1 MSFDP
6 FAPQQPP
13 PAVGSSAAVA
23 AAGGQDVLETAR
35 EYLFGLKRR
44 WKLVAV
50 VAVLGLAAGAAHYF
64 VTPPSY
70 KADATIQIQRANA
83 NSLLSNQFP
92 WLDQYFN
99 MEFYPTQYRL
109 LESRGLAEQVV
120 RDLGLVEGLEPE
132 PLPADAEAGSAGAD
146 RAALGHMANRLRGGL
161 TVEPIRETQLVR
173 ISYRSDE
180 AEEAARIANGFARA
194 FIEFSIRTRSET
206 MAETSDVLAEQ
217 IQRFKDEVVDLE
229 EQLNNF
235 SDQDRV
241 LSFTPEGSVNLQ
253 RIEQLN
259 TELMTAMRE
268 RIDRQARYQE
278 LASLP
283 AETVADQGNGT
294 VAAQLR
300 SELARLERD
309 YQARLEIYKESFP
322 DMEALAADIERT
334 RQQLAGALADEAR
347 RVRQGAYAE
356 LQAAQREEQAL
367 TDEIRRIKSAMIEEN
382 PQAVEFSSLQVELRT
397 RQEMLNEL
405 LRRQGETTFASRL
418 QTERS
423 SNVRV
428 IDEALVPSSPT
439 YPSLRTDL
447 SGGLAGGLL
456 LGVGLGLLLQFLD
469 RTLKS
474 ADELERVLGLPV
486 LAVIPDLR
494 HGPRG
499 ATYAY
504 REAYGG
510 APGDGEALEPVL
522 AGAAPRPT
530 RAERRSGGGG
540 DEAPIELLPH
550 HRPRLAVS
558 EAYRSL
564 RTALLL
570 SSAHELKVLAVTS
583 VEAAEGK
590 TATATNL
597 AVVLAQL
604 GRRVLLLD
612 ADLRKP
618 RLHKVFGIS
627 NRAGLVTF
635 LTTGSDQGIVHR
647 SEVGGLFV
655 VPAGPIPPNPSEL
668 LASDR
673 MRELIER
680 LRGSFDFVVFDTPPT
695 LAVTDSTLVGALADG
710 VVLCVRSAQVDRRDA
725 ARALDRLR
733 LADVRVLGT
742 VLNAHRAGGGSGA
755 RYAYESY
762 AYAATEPERA
772 APGSAA

>member
-1 MSFDP
+1 LSLDP
-6 FAPQQPP
+6 FAPHQPP
-13 PAVGSSAAVA
+13 ASPGGPAHS
-23 AAGGQDVLETAR
+23 AAGGDDVLETAR
-35 EYLFGLKRR
+35 EYLFGLRRR
-44 WKLVAV
+44 WKLVAA
-50 VAVLGLAAGAAHYF
+50 VALLGAAAGAAHFY

-70 KADATIQIQRANA
+70 RAETVLQIQRGNA
-83 NSLLSNQFP
+83 NNLLSNQFP

-120 RDLGLVEGLEPE
+120 RDLGLVDGLDPQ
-132 PLPADAEAGSAGAD
+132 ARIGEAGESSAGGD
-146 RAALGHMANRLRGGL
+146 PVALGEMANRLRSGL
-161 TVEPIRETQLVR
+161 AVEPIRETQLVR
-173 ISYRSDE
+173 ISYRAED

-194 FIEFSIRTRSET
+194 FLEFSVRTRSET
-206 MAETSDVLAEQ
+206 MSETSVVLAEQ

-229 EQLNNF
+229 ERLNQF

-259 TELMTAMRE
+259 GELMGAMRQ
-268 RIDRQARYQE
+268 RIDRQSRYQE
-278 LASLP
+278 LSSLP
-283 AETVADQGNGT
+283 AETVADRGTGT
-294 VAAQLR
+294 VVAQLR
-300 SELARLERD
+300 GEVARLERD
-309 YQARLEIYKESFP
+309 YQTKLQTYKESFP
-322 DMEALAADIERT
+322 DMQVQAAEIERV
-334 RQQLAGALADEAR
+334 RAQLAGAVGDEAR
-347 RVRQGAYAE
+347 RVRQAAYGE
-356 LQAAQREEQAL
+356 VQAAHREEQAL
-367 TDEIRRIKSAMIEEN
+367 ADEIRRIKAAMAEEN

-397 RQEMLNEL
+397 RKNMLDEL
-405 LRRQGETTFASRL
+405 LKRQGETVFATSL
-418 QTERS
+418 QTERN
-423 SNVRV
+423 SNVRI
-428 IDEALVPSSPT
+428 IDAALVPAAPT
-439 YPSLRTDL
+439 YPSLRADL

-494 HGPRG
+494 QGARG
-499 ATYAY
+499 SGYAY

-510 APGDGEALEPVL
+510 GPAADGSV
-522 AGAAPRPT
+522 AAPR
-530 RAERRSGGGG
+530 RAGRPERKAGG
-540 DEAPIELLPH
+540 DEAAIELLPH
-550 HRPRLAVS
+550 HKPRLAVS

-618 RLHKVFGIS
+618 RLHKVFGVS
-627 NRAGLVTF
+627 NRTGLVTY

-680 LRGSFDFVVFDTPPT
+680 LRGSFDYVVFDTPPT
-695 LAVTDSTLVGALADG
+695 LAVTDSTLVGSLADG
-710 VVLCVRSAQVDRRDA
+710 VLLCVRSAQVDRREA
-725 ARALDRLR
+725 QRALDRLR

-742 VLNAHRAGGGSGA
+742 VLNAHRAGGGSY

-762 AYAATEPERA
+762 AYAADDVEEA
-772 APGSAA
+772 GQASGSAA

>member
-13 PAVGSSAAVA
+13 AAPGPPAHS
-23 AAGGQDVLETAR
+23 AAGGDDVLETAR
-35 EYLFGLKRR
+35 EYLFGLRRR
-44 WKLVAV
+44 WKLVAA
-50 VAVLGLAAGAAHYF
+50 VAVLGVAAGAAHFY

-70 KADATIQIQRANA
+70 KAEAVLQIQRGNA

-120 RDLGLVEGLEPE
+120 RDLALVDGLDPQARIGG
-132 PLPADAEAGSAGAD
+132 AGESGAGD
-146 RAALGHMANRLRGGL
+146 DPAALGEVANRLRAGL

-173 ISYRSDE
+173 LSYRAED
-180 AEEAARIANGFARA
+180 AEEAARVANGFARA
-194 FIEFSIRTRSET
+194 FLEFSVRTRSET
-206 MAETSDVLAEQ
+206 MSETSDVLAEQ
-217 IQRFKDEVVDLE
+217 IQRFKDEVIDLE
-229 EQLNNF
+229 ERLNQF

-253 RIEQLN
+253 RIERLN
-259 TELMTAMRE
+259 TELMGAMRE
-268 RIDRQARYQE
+268 RIDRQSRYQE
-278 LASLP
+278 LASMP
-283 AETVADQGNGT
+283 AETVAERGAGT
-294 VAAQLR
+294 VVAQLR
-300 SELARLERD
+300 GEVARLDRE
-309 YQARLEIYKESFP
+309 YQTKLQTYKESFP
-322 DMEALAADIERT
+322 DMQVLAGEIERA
-334 RQQLAGALADEAR
+334 RAQLAGAVGDEAR
-347 RVRQGAYAE
+347 RVRQAAYGE
-356 LQAAQREEQAL
+356 VQAAQREEQAL
-367 TDEIRRIKSAMIEEN
+367 ADEIRRIKAAMAEEN

-397 RQEMLNEL
+397 RREMLDEL
-405 LRRQGETTFASRL
+405 LKRQGETVFATSL
-418 QTERS
+418 QTERN
-423 SNVRV
+423 SNVRI
-428 IDEALVPSSPT
+428 IDAALVPASPT

-494 HGPRG
+494 QGARG
-499 ATYAY
+499 SAYAY

-510 APGDGEALEPVL
+510 GPQGE
-522 AGAAPRPT
+522 AAPR
-530 RAERRSGGGG
+530 RAGRQERKAGG

-618 RLHKVFGIS
+618 RLHKVFGVS
-627 NRAGLVTF
+627 NRTGLVTY

-668 LASDR
+668 LSSDR
-673 MRELIER
+673 MRELIAR
-680 LRGSFDFVVFDTPPT
+680 LRQSFDFVVFDTPPT
-695 LAVTDSTLVGALADG
+695 LAVTDSTLVGSLTDG
-710 VVLCVRSAQVDRRDA
+710 VVLCVRSAQVDRREA
-725 ARALDRLR
+725 QRALDRLR
-733 LADVRVLGT
+733 LAEVRVLGT
-742 VLNAHRAGGGSGA
+742 VLNAHRAGGGSY

-762 AYAATEPERA
+762 AYAEPEA
-772 APGSAA
+772 AEQASGSAA

>member
-1 MSFDP
+1 MSHDP
-6 FAPQQPP
+6 FATQQPP
-13 PAVGSSAAVA
+13 AAQGPFAGS
-23 AAGGQDVLETAR
+23 AAGGDDVLESAR
-35 EYLFGLKRR
+35 EYLFGLRRR
-44 WKLVAV
+44 WKLVAA
-50 VAVLGLAAGAAHYF
+50 VALLGVAAGAAHFY

-70 KADATIQIQRANA
+70 RAEAVLQIQRGSAN
-83 NSLLSNQFP
+83 NVLSNQFP

-120 RDLGLVEGLEPE
+120 RDLELVEGLEPE
-132 PLPADAEAGSAGAD
+132 ASREDRDTVAADGDS
-146 RAALGHMANRLRGGL
+146 AALGEMANRLRAGL
-161 TVEPIRETQLVR
+161 AVEPIRETQLVR
-173 ISYRSDE
+173 ISYR
-180 AEEAARIANGFARA
+180 AEDAEDAARIANGFARA
-194 FIEFSIRTRSET
+194 FLEFSVRTRSET
-206 MAETSDVLAEQ
+206 MSETSDVLAEQ
-217 IQRFKDEVVDLE
+217 IQRFKDEVIDLE
-229 EQLNNF
+229 ERLNQF

-241 LSFTPEGSVNLQ
+241 LSFTPEGSINLQ

-259 TELMTAMRE
+259 TELMDALGE
-268 RIDRQARYQE
+268 KIDREARYQE
-278 LASLP
+278 LVSMP
-283 AETVADQGNGT
+283 AEAVADRGAGT
-294 VAAQLR
+294 VVSQLR
-300 SELARLERD
+300 GEVARLERE
-309 YQARLEIYKESFP
+309 YQTKLVTYKPSFP
-322 DMEALAADIERT
+322 DMQALAAEIERVRT
-334 RQQLAGALADEAR
+334 QLASAVGDEAR
-347 RVRQGAYAE
+347 RVRQAAYAE
-356 LQAAQREEQAL
+356 VQASQSEQQAL
-367 TDEIRRIKSAMIEEN
+367 ADEIRRIKSAMAEEN

-397 RQEMLNEL
+397 RRDMLDEL
-405 LRRQGETTFASRL
+405 LKRQGETVFATSL
-418 QTERS
+418 QTERN
-423 SNVRV
+423 SNVRI
-428 IDEALVPSSPT
+428 IDAALVPASPT
-439 YPSLRTDL
+439 YPSLRADL

-456 LGVGLGLLLQFLD
+456 LGIGLGLLLQFLD

-494 HGPRG
+494 QGARG
-499 ATYAY
+499 SGYAY

-510 APGDGEALEPVL
+510 GQQDDAAV
-522 AGAAPRPT
+522 AAPRRPG
-530 RAERRSGGGG
+530 RLERRGAA
-540 DEAPIELLPH
+540 DEAAIELLPH
-550 HRPRLAVS
+550 HKPRLAVS

-618 RLHKVFGIS
+618 RLHKVFKVS
-627 NRAGLVTF
+627 NRTGLVTY

-680 LRGSFDFVVFDTPPT
+680 LRGSFDYVVFDTPPT
-695 LAVTDSTLVGALADG
+695 LAVTDSTLVGSLADG
-710 VVLCVRSAQVDRRDA
+710 VVLCVRSAQVDRREA
-725 ARALDRLR
+725 QRALDRLR

-742 VLNAHRAGGGSGA
+742 VLNAHRAGGGSY

-762 AYAATEPERA
+762 AYAAGPDADEAEQA
-772 APGSAA
+772 SGSAA